1 MNHYVV
7 FDLDDTLGA
16 FPTMSR
22 DMFESRRRNP
32 HLQENARFNMLME
45 ETPYLRPQIVG
56 ILRFLQQTK
65 QVRPLTVVLYTNN
78 GSTAWVNHIV
88 QYLNRMVGAPVF
100 DKVIDA
106 TRGTLEKSIANL
118 FACLKVK
125 KPKDL
130 RLFFVDDQWHE
141 NMLGDTIKYYSHDH
155 LFYDGQTMYYHI
167 PPYATP
173 NAFEYAP
180 TEKLG
185 QLLVHFFN
193 Q

>member
-7 FDLDDTLGA
+7 FDLDDTLGC
-16 FPTMSR
+16 FPAMSR
-22 DMFESRRRNP
+22 DMFESRQRNP
-32 HLQENARFNMLME
+32 ELNETARFNMLME
-45 ETPYLRPQIVG
+45 INPYVRPQMVSL
-56 ILRFLQQTK
+56 LRFLQQTK
-65 QVRPLTVVLYTNN
+65 QVRPVSVVVYTNN
-78 GSTAWVNHIV
+78 PSTAWVNHIV
-88 QYLNRMVGAPVF
+88 QYLNRMVGAPVI

-106 TRGTLEKSIANL
+106 TRGTLEKSVANL

-141 NMLGDTIKYYSHDH
+141 NMLGDTIKYYPNDR
-155 LFYDGQTMYYHI
+155 LLYDGQTMYYHI
-167 PPYATP
+167 PPYAEP
-173 NAFEYAP
+173 NVFDFAP

-185 QLLVHFFN
+185 QLLVRFFN

>member
-1 MNHYVV
+1 
-7 FDLDDTLGA
+7 
-16 FPTMSR
+16 MSR
-22 DMFESRRRNP
+22 DMFESRRRYP
-32 HLQENARFNMLME
+32 ALQENARFNMLME
-45 ETPYLRPQIVG
+45 LNPYVRPQIVS

-65 QVRPLTVVLYTNN
+65 QVRPLSVVVYTNN
-78 GSTAWVNHIV
+78 PSTAWVNHIV
-88 QYLNRMVGAPVF
+88 QYLNRMVGAPVI

-141 NMLGDTIKYYSHDH
+141 NMLGETVKYFAHDR

-167 PPYATP
+167 PPYAEP
-173 NAFEYAP
+173 NVFDSAP

-185 QLLVHFFN
+185 QLLVRFLN